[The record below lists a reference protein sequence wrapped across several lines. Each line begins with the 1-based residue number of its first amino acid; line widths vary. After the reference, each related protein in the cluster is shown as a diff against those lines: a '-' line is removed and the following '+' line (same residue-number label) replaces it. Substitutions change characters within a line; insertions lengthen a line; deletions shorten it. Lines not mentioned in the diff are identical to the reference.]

1 MLLRADS
8 SSIRPVAAIDAP
20 TAVVVV
26 ADARQEAFNRLAQ
39 IAIGQQV
46 QAKVLSALEDGTFLV
61 HINGATA
68 RMNLPADTSV
78 GESLRLTLTASTP
91 RPTFLLGAEANA
103 AATTSVSPSARLI
116 DHLLQAAAHDGA
128 PPALQAGTPLLKTPP
143 TQPGQIA
150 SALRDAL
157 EFSGLFY
164 ESHLG
169 QWAAGSR
176 SLPELQREPQAQ
188 AGRLLLAPAESSP
201 AAKLASAGGEPGALG
216 KPPVGQELALQS
228 ATLNHPAVQLL
239 PQQLDTLENQRL
251 LWRGELWPGQ
261 PLEWEISRDTLPDPH
276 DRHEPHDTAPAAE
289 AGWHSVVR
297 FELPLLGPV
306 TASIRLA
313 GQHLRMQLRTDSDA
327 AALALRTHGGQLA
340 DALGAAGATLDSLTV
355 KRDAAGQ

>member
-8 SSIRPVAAIDAP
+8 SSIRPVAAIGAP

-26 ADARQEAFNRLAQ
+26 ADARQEAISRLAQ

-46 QAKVLSALEDGTFLV
+46 QAKVLAALEDGTFLV
-61 HINGATA
+61 RINGTA
-68 RMNLPADTSV
+68 VRMNLPPDTSV

-91 RPTFLLGAEANA
+91 RPTFLLAAEANA

-116 DHLLQAAAHDGA
+116 DHLLQAAARDGAGA
-128 PPALQAGTPLLKTPP
+128 PPALQAGAPLLKAPP
-143 TQPGQIA
+143 AEPGQIA

-164 ESHLG
+164 EAHLG

-176 SLPELQREPQAQ
+176 SLAELQREPQAQ
-188 AGRLLLAPAESSP
+188 ASRLLLAPAESPS
-201 AAKLASAGGEPGALG
+201 AAKSAAAGGEPGALG
-216 KPPVGQELALQS
+216 KPPLDQGLAPQS
-228 ATLNHPAVQLL
+228 ATWSHPAAQLL

-251 LWRGELWPGQ
+251 SWRGELWPGQ
-261 PLEWEISRDTLPDPH
+261 PLEWEISRDALPDRRQP
-276 DRHEPHDTAPAAE
+276 PATAPAAE

-313 GQHLRMQLRTDSDA
+313 GQHLRLQLRTASDA
-327 AALALRTHGGQLA
+327 TALALRSHGGQLA
-340 DALGAAGATLDSLTV
+340 DALGAAGATLDALTV
-355 KRDAAGQ
+355 QRDVGGQ

>member
-39 IAIGQQV
+39 IAIGQQA

-61 HINGATA
+61 RINGATA

-91 RPTFLLGAEANA
+91 RPTFLLGTEANA

-116 DHLLQAAAHDGA
+116 DHLLQAAARDGA
-128 PPALQAGTPLLKTPP
+128 PPALQAGAPLLKAPP

-188 AGRLLLAPAESSP
+188 AGRLLLAPTESSP
-201 AAKLASAGGEPGALG
+201 AAKLAPAGGEPGALG
-216 KPPVGQELALQS
+216 KPPVDQELTLQS

-239 PQQLDTLENQRL
+239 PQQLDTLENQCL

-261 PLEWEISRDTLPDPH
+261 PLEWEISRDTLPN
-276 DRHEPHDTAPAAE
+276 RHEPHDPHAAAE

-327 AALALRTHGGQLA
+327 AALALRSHGGQLA
-340 DALGAAGATLDSLTV
+340 DALGAAGTTLDSLTV
-355 KRDAAGQ
+355 KRDAADQ